1 MTKNAP
7 FLMHEMESGTIEI
20 VQPVSSEERILMV
33 TILFDAIAEARH
45 DGGDDLLRKS
55 YAGQWAERR
64 FAAS

>member
-1 MTKNAP
+1 
-7 FLMHEMESGTIEI
+7 
-20 VQPVSSEERILMV
+20 MV